1 MTERRSTHESGMAGE
16 FFVMEALY
24 RLGYE
29 PALTLGNAKTIDI
42 LAQRKTGDTIRISV
56 KTIRGGGKWG
66 VGVEDLSRRENL
78 FFVFLFYRDF
88 TNVTTRPEVFVI
100 PASYVEKMKKDWF
113 KPSFA
118 VYFSNEEQR
127 QKLAPYKEAWDL
139 LEK

>member
-1 MTERRSTHESGMAGE
+1 MPERRSTHESGMAGE

-66 VGVEDLSRRENL
+66 VGVEDLSRTKNL

-100 PASYVEKMKKDWF
+100 PASNVEKMKKDWF
-113 KPSFA
+113 KSFA
-118 VYFSNEEQR
+118 VYCSNEEQR
-127 QKLAPYKEAWDL
+127 QKLAPYKDAWNL

>member
-1 MTERRSTHESGMAGE
+1 MTKRRSTHESGMAGE

-29 PALTLGNAKTIDI
+29 PALTLGNAKTVDI

-66 VGVEDLSRRENL
+66 VGVEDLSRTGNL

-88 TNVTTRPEVFVI
+88 NNVTTRPEVFVI
-100 PASYVEKMKKDWF
+100 PASDVEKMKKGWF
-113 KPSFA
+113 KSFA
-118 VYFSNEEQR
+118 VYCSNEEQR
-127 QKLAPYKEAWDL
+127 KKLAPYKDAWPL

>member
-1 MTERRSTHESGMAGE
+1 MTERKSTHESGMAGE

-42 LAQRKTGDTIRISV
+42 LAQRKTGDTIQISV

-66 VGVEDLSRRENL
+66 VGVEDLSSTKNL
-78 FFVFLFYRDF
+78 FFVFLFYHDF
-88 TNVTTRPEVFVI
+88 ANVTTRPEVFVI
-100 PASYVEKMKKDWF
+100 PSSAVEEMKKDWF

-118 VYFSNEEQR
+118 VYCSNEEQR
-127 QKLAPYKEAWDL
+127 QKLDPYKDAWPL